1 MKFRESWKLLI
12 IVFVRTS
19 FICILYYLFF
29 IICIYLFYVLFIFY
43 YFIILFEIVTTR
55 RLLQN
60 PGGSVELTRK

>member
-1 MKFRESWKLLI
+1 MINNR
-12 IVFVRTS
+12 VCTYFVL
-19 FICILYYLFF
+19 FVLYYL
-29 IICIYLFYVLFIFY
+29 YLFILCIIYFY

>member
-12 IVFVRTS
+12 IVFVR
-19 FICILYYLFF
+19 ILYYLFF